1 LIIHSKIA
9 YDLKTMLCF
18 LNNKY
23 QECDVIN
30 FLMCIKEDSNIVLL
44 YINKILQDL
53 NYIVL

>member
-1 LIIHSKIA
+1 
-9 YDLKTMLCF
+9 MLCF